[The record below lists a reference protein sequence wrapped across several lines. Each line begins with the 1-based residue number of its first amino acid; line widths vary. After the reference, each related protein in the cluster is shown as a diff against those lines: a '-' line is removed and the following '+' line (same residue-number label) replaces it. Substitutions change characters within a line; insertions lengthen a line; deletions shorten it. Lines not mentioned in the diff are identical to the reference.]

1 MYVKNGRI
9 GTEAI
14 SNMTETDV
22 FGLYSVNNLG
32 SVLGQFNLKQG
43 V

>member
-9 GTEAI
+9 GTKGF
-14 SNMTETDV
+14 SDMTETDV
-22 FGLYSVNNLG
+22 QDLYSLNDLG